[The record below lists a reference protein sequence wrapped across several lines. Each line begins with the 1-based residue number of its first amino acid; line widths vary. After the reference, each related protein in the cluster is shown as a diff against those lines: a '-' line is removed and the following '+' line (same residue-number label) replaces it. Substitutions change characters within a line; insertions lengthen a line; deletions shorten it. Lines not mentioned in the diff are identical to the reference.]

1 MHILN
6 TVIIQI
12 NINLESLRAI
22 QNIVC
27 KGINILFKKLKNEI
41 SGYVCNTPRTTTE
54 ELGHWARECH
64 GDVSVHPLD
73 STYKKFLT
81 FTNSNTRTGI
91 TVVYIVKDHHC
102 CPVTDYNLKI
112 AATKDQRS
120 FSDLLKHM
128 SDITWT

>member
-1 MHILN
+1 MRYLV
-6 TVIIQI
+6 TYAMPQEQPLKSLVI
-12 NINLESLRAI
+12 A
-22 QNIVC
+22 
-27 KGINILFKKLKNEI
+27 
-41 SGYVCNTPRTTTE
+41 
-54 ELGHWARECH
+54 WARECH
-64 GDVSVHPLD
+64 GDVSVHPFD

-91 TVVYIVKDHHC
+91 TVVYYTVKDHHC

-112 AATKDQRS
+112 APTKVNQRS